1 MKLVT
6 ATLLTA
12 LSLLSVTSEA
22 STQTYI
28 YSNVEYCQ
36 LAAQNAHEAT
46 LEAYSRKLGFTPEH
60 AECKQLRNTSEV
72 FVANNDNMLDVE
84 KQLKRLQ
91 RGSVIRLPKSL
102 IEKLSALSAEERA
115 VALQKLFS

>member
-22 STQTYI
+22 STQTYV

-60 AECKQLRNTSEV
+60 AECKQLRNTAEV
-72 FVANNDNMLDVE
+72 FVTSNNMADVE
-84 KQLKRLQ
+84 QQLKRLQ

-102 IEKLSALSAEERA
+102 IEKLSAMPDEERA
-115 VALQKLFS
+115 VALKKLFS

>member
-22 STQTYI
+22 STQAYV

-36 LAAQNAHEAT
+36 LAAKNVHEAT

-60 AECKQLRNTSEV
+60 TDCRQLRSAAVES
-72 FVANNDNMLDVE
+72 VASNDNQVDAE

-102 IEKLSALSAEERA
+102 IEKLSALPAEERA
-115 VALQKLFS
+115 AALQKLFS